1 MPYCGNC
8 GAVLSQNTKF
18 CGMCGAKQNDESSQQ
33 SNQTLQPATFNPPP
47 PPPPPPTTAS
57 LQASPPRY
65 YSQNQTSQNLNS
77 EQVIGTLLLRK
88 PKSLGRYDT
97 FTGILTD
104 RRFIIAQMTSEMLK
118 DAAMQARQQAKDDGK
133 GFFGQWQEQLKATF
147 GYTKKYLTMQPQEIL
162 AETPGNFAVDNPT
175 ISEIKVKV
183 KHLGNQNDHHEY
195 EIEIHSST
203 GNCEYRMDENSN
215 FTDLLKKVYGDR
227 VKMPFGHFSKTI
239 NIGF

>member
-1 MPYCGNC
+1 MPNCGNC
-8 GAVLSQNTKF
+8 GADLNQNAKF
-18 CGMCGAKQNDESSQQ
+18 CGMCGAKQDYVSPPQ
-33 SNQTLQPATFNPPP
+33 SAETAQPATFYPP
-47 PPPPPPTTAS
+47 PPPPPPTMES
-57 LQASPPRY
+57 EQAPPPAY
-65 YSQNQTSQNLNS
+65 YSQNQTSQNLND

-118 DAAMQARQQAKDDGK
+118 DAAMQARQQAKAEGR

-147 GYTKKYLTMQPQEIL
+147 GYTKKYLTMQPQAIL

-183 KHLGNQNDHHEY
+183 KHLGNQNDRDEY
-195 EIEIHSST
+195 EIEIHSSY
-203 GNCEYRMDENSN
+203 GKYEYRMDENSN